1 VLSFFFNTNLFSIDL
16 VQSMRGVVLMC
27 VCARAVVGVYIRP
40 VVVVLRFI
48 LPFGGANEFSI

>member
-1 VLSFFFNTNLFSIDL
+1 
-16 VQSMRGVVLMC
+16 MRGVVLMC

>member
-1 VLSFFFNTNLFSIDL
+1 
-16 VQSMRGVVLMC
+16 
-27 VCARAVVGVYIRP
+27 VYIRP